1 MSQTFNTREEWLN
14 AALALVRAQVPAIGS
29 QRIRITCGFP
39 STYTRSGTL
48 AECWPSD
55 ASKDNTWEV
64 MISPTVALPV
74 EVFTLVAG
82 MALHTV
88 PGGASRTSNS
98 YRAACM
104 DIGLAPADESWRTL
118 LATDDF
124 WSTFGDALEDLGP
137 YPHAEV
143 MAAQKKTQSTR
154 MLKLTC
160 PLCGYTLR
168 TSAKWIAQGL
178 PVCHDGTEFQAETTE
193 ESAE

>member
-1 MSQTFNTREEWLN
+1 MSQTFSTREEWLN
-14 AALALVRAQVPAIGS
+14 ATVALIRAQVPAIGS

-48 AECWPSD
+48 AECWPD
-55 ASKDNTWEV
+55 AASKDGTWEV

-74 EVFTLVAG
+74 EVFVLVAG

-98 YRAACM
+98 YRTACM
-104 DIGLAPADESWRTL
+104 DLGLAPTDEAWKGLTG
-118 LATDDF
+118 TDDF
-124 WSTFGDALEDLGP
+124 WATFGDALEALGP

-154 MLKLTC
+154 MLKLVC

-178 PVCHDGTEFQAETTE
+178 PVCHDGTEFQAEATE
-193 ESAE
+193 GEEQ

>member
-1 MSQTFNTREEWLN
+1 MSQTYSTREEWLT
-14 AALALVRAQVPAIGS
+14 AALALVRAAVPGIGN

-48 AECWPSD
+48 AECWPD
-55 ASKDNTWEV
+55 NASKDGTWEV

-74 EVFTLVAG
+74 EVFVLVASQ
-82 MALHTV
+82 ALHTV

-98 YRAACM
+98 YRTACM
-104 DIGLAPADESWRTL
+104 ELGLAPTDEAWKALQGTE
-118 LATDDF
+118 DF
-124 WSTFGDALEDLGP
+124 WALFGTALEDLGP

-168 TSAKWIAQGL
+168 TSAKWIATGL

-193 ESAE
+193 EIEQ